1 MRQLSPLDR
10 FIGAIDQSLRTVYAT
25 PPTTGRPNPAAG
37 LPEADLDEAGRRL
50 AGRLLRVDHAGE
62 VAAQGLYQGQAITAR
77 DAGIRE
83 QMQRSADEENDHLA
97 WCESRLE
104 ALEAHKSYLNPFWYW
119 GSFGIGA
126 LAGLAGDRWSLGF
139 VDETEQQVVRHIDEH
154 LQKLPQ
160 DDQRSR
166 AVLAQMREDEAHHAY
181 KARTAGAA
189 KLPAPVRGM
198 MRIVSKVM
206 TTTAEG
212 L

>member
-1 MRQLSPLDR
+1 MRNLSQIDR
-10 FIGAIDQSLRTVYAT
+10 LLGAIDQSLRTVYAA
-25 PPTTGRPNPAAG
+25 PPTTGRPNPASG
-37 LPEADLDEAGRRL
+37 LQEAELDDARRRL

-62 VAAQGLYQGQAITAR
+62 VSAQGLYQGQAATAKN
-77 DAGIRE
+77 AEVRE

-97 WCESRLE
+97 WCEARLQ
-104 ALEAHKSYLNPFWYW
+104 ALGEHKSYLNPFWYW

-154 LQKLPQ
+154 LQKLPM

-166 AVLAQMREDEAHHAY
+166 AVLVQMREDEAHHAY

-206 TTTAEG
+206 TTTAER